1 MKRRIPFIEQMEQS
15 ECGLCCL
22 AMVLSYFKSEYTLW
36 ELRDRWGGGRDGI
49 NLLIIKKWLNL

>member
-22 AMVLSYFKSEYTLW
+22 AMVLSYFNSEYTLW

-49 NLLIIKKWLNL
+49 NLLIIKNG